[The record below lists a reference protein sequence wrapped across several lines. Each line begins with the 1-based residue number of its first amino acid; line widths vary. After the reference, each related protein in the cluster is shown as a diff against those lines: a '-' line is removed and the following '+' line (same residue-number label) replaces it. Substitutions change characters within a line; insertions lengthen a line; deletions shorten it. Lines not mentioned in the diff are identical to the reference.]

1 MKISRVISEK
11 YSFLH
16 VIILGLLLSRE
27 HSIKTEQS
35 PIADQ

>member
-1 MKISRVISEK
+1 MKISHVISEK

-16 VIILGLLLSRE
+16 VIILGLLLFRE